1 MVAQIVK
8 KVAQIL
14 GSRGPSDLEP
24 LSNPVLSELVIMTG
38 ASTSSNYP
46 DWFISY
52 PSMVLIGEGKWC
64 SEMADIVRG
73 CRATPLVAFPILNH
87 EVCQNQFAY
96 LSNLLG
102 ELLNGRLCR
111 STGEDTRDF
120 IANKVSTYTNDAL
133 TSCVTIC
140 Q

>member
-1 MVAQIVK
+1 MACVAHQTLK
-8 KVAQIL
+8 
-14 GSRGPSDLEP
+14 P

-38 ASTSSNYP
+38 ASSSSNYP

-64 SEMADIVRG
+64 SEMADI
-73 CRATPLVAFPILNH
+73 CRSTPLVAFSIVDH

-96 LSNLLG
+96 LSNMLG
-102 ELLNGRLCR
+102 ELLKGQLCR
-111 STGEDTRDF
+111 SIGEDTRDF

-133 TSCVTIC
+133 TLCVTSC
-140 Q
+140 QQ